1 MTDKDRR
8 GYYSEANARL
18 LPAVKLFAAKHK
30 VSINA
35 LALSYLMAQPFVTI
49 PVVGPR
55 TIEQLHDSIAAV
67 DVILSHDELNQLRTK

>member
-1 MTDKDRR
+1 
-8 GYYSEANARL
+8 
-18 LPAVKLFAAKHK
+18 
-30 VSINA
+30 
-35 LALSYLMAQPFVTI
+35 MAQPFVTI